1 LQTNTARLRYI
12 PDLLTTHLEEL
23 EFLWGQRRLAMH
35 SPRYFLRDFLHLN
48 ERLEAHIQGLLSVP
62 SALPDLLLPQLLAAE
77 SRDSVFAAACPLLR
91 LANVE
96 LTAQVVDRFQH
107 ADAKSAPGFRDA
119 FSFAPVGQF
128 VNTLK
133 RILQEGEPLHAAYT
147 ATALANQR
155 VFDHSHHSA
164 LNALL
169 LNENDLIATT
179 AWYASI
185 AIDCLP
191 SAPQLT
197 RPYQQA
203 LLRPEANI
211 RDVAL
216 KSAIWTRQAWIAP
229 VLRQLA
235 SSGDKVALKWLAI
248 IATGGEDGALIVAQ
262 SKLLENPQSC
272 CDIAVRFGH
281 PGVLEVL
288 RGWVANGDS
297 LLASLSGEAF
307 TRVTACDVRG
317 ERIQAP
323 VSDSADEFDREFAPL
338 IWTTDISKI
347 NNYLRQNSNLLKSA
361 NRWSRGLSLDGAVP
375 LETLAAIDLQMRW
388 DQLARNRLAGNL
400 SYQPDPIVY

>member
-12 PDLLTTHLEEL
+12 PDLLTTHLEEF
-23 EFLWGQRRLAMH
+23 EYLWGQRRLAMH

-62 SALPDLLLPQLLAAE
+62 SALPDLLLPQLLTAE

-91 LANVE
+91 LANAE
-96 LTAQVVDRFQH
+96 LTAQVIECFEQS
-107 ADAKSAPGFRDA
+107 DAKSAPGFRDA

-133 RILQEGEPLHAAYT
+133 RILREGEPLQAAY
-147 ATALANQR
+147 AAAALANQR
-155 VFDHSHHSA
+155 VLDHSNSA

-179 AWYASI
+179 AWHASI
-185 AIDCLP
+185 AVDCLSS
-191 SAPQLT
+191 SAELT

-229 VLRQLA
+229 VFRQLA
-235 SSGDKVALKWLAI
+235 SSGDSVALKWLAI
-248 IATGGEDGALIVAQ
+248 IATGGEDGALIIAQ

-272 CDIAVRFGH
+272 CDILVRFGH

-288 RGWVANGDS
+288 RGWVASDDS

-307 TRVTACDVRG
+307 TRITAFDVRG

-323 VSDSADEFDREFAPL
+323 VSDSADDFDREFTSL

-361 NRWSRGLSLDGAVP
+361 SRWSRGMPLDGAVP
-375 LETLAAIDLQMRW
+375 AETLEAIDLQMRW